1 MKESPPP
8 RCRPD
13 WALFLDLDG
22 TLLEI
27 AETPAEVRISARLQ
41 AALPRLRDELDG
53 ALAIVSGRSLA
64 VIDQL
69 LAPLRLPVAGVH
81 GAERRDAAGTVH
93 TATATSGLARARRSL
108 ATFVARHPRLLLE
121 DKDTALALHFRRA
134 PELERAAR
142 AAVAEA
148 LAASSTSSFE
158 LQEGKRVL
166 EIKPRNASKGDAI
179 ARFMREP
186 PFAGR
191 VPAFVGD
198 DRSDEA
204 GFAVVNG
211 LSGCSIKVGLGGS
224 SLARW
229 RLPDVDRV
237 LDWLEAS
244 APRNERA

>member
-1 MKESPPP
+1 
-8 RCRPD
+8 
-13 WALFLDLDG
+13 
-22 TLLEI
+22 
-27 AETPAEVRISARLQ
+27 
-41 AALPRLRDELDG
+41 LPRLRDELDG

-93 TATATSGLARARRSL
+93 TATATPGLARARRSL

-148 LAASSTSSFE
+148 LASSSASFE

-191 VPAFVGD
+191 VPAFIGD

-211 LSGCSIKVGLGGS
+211 LGGCSIKVGLGGS
-224 SLARW
+224 SHARW

-244 APRNERA
+244 APRNGRA